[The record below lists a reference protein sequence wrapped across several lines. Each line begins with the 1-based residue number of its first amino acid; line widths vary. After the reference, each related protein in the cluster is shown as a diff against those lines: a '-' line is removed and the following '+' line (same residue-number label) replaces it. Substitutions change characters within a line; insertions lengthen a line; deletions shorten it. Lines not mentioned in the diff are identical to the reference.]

1 MGILSI
7 LTLPV
12 RKKRLSD
19 VAPGDF
25 EQALSSSAVR
35 PLLFSR
41 KYAILISVQ
50 YRGRAPGIA
59 KERISIHKQYWTVR
73 SRPRLFIGLAFTI
86 AGFMLFY
93 TILTVLVLEPE
104 IPWRLFPWG
113 AAASASRFWLL
124 AVPLLSIGCCILLRY
139 LGRRGGREELL
150 AFPAV
155 VFCAAG
161 QAEFSQGHRRI
172 SCPSADPS
180 AGRYGRI
187 RLLEPAEKAEL
198 SAGNLPRER

>member
-124 AVPLLSIGCCILLRY
+124 AVPLLSMGCCTLLRY
-139 LGRRGGREELL
+139 LSRRGGREELWAGENFLLSLLLFFVQLDKLNL
-150 AFPAV
+150 AKGIGGSPALV
-155 VFCAAG
+155 LILLLAAMG
-161 QAEFSQGHRRI
+161 GYAFWSLRKKQ
-172 SCPSADPS
+172 
-180 AGRYGRI
+180 
-187 RLLEPAEKAEL
+187 
-198 SAGNLPRER
+198 N

>member
-93 TILTVLVLEPE
+93 TILTVWVLEPE

-113 AAASASRFWLL
+113 AAVSASRFWLL
-124 AVPLLSIGCCILLRY
+124 TVPLLSIGCCILLRY

-150 AFPAV
+150 AGENFLLSLLLFFVQLDKLNLAKGIGGSPALV
-155 VFCAAG
+155 LILLLAAMG
-161 QAEFSQGHRRI
+161 GYAFWSLRKKQ
-172 SCPSADPS
+172 
-180 AGRYGRI
+180 
-187 RLLEPAEKAEL
+187 
-198 SAGNLPRER
+198 N

>member
-124 AVPLLSIGCCILLRY
+124 AVPLLSMGCCTLLRY
-139 LGRRGGREELL
+139 LSRRGGREELWAGENFLLSLLLFFVQLDKLNL
-150 AFPAV
+150 AKGIGGSPALV
-155 VFCAAG
+155 LILLLAAMG
-161 QAEFSQGHRRI
+161 GYAFWSLRKKQT
-172 SCPSADPS
+172 
-180 AGRYGRI
+180 
-187 RLLEPAEKAEL
+187 
-198 SAGNLPRER
+198 

>member
-113 AAASASRFWLL
+113 AAVSASRFWLL
-124 AVPLLSIGCCILLRY
+124 AVPLLSMGCCTLLRY
-139 LGRRGGREELL
+139 LSRRGGREELWAGENFLLSLLLFFVQLDKLNL
-150 AFPAV
+150 AKGIGGSPALV
-155 VFCAAG
+155 LILLLAAMG
-161 QAEFSQGHRRI
+161 GYAFWSLRKKQ
-172 SCPSADPS
+172 
-180 AGRYGRI
+180 
-187 RLLEPAEKAEL
+187 
-198 SAGNLPRER
+198 N

>member
-59 KERISIHKQYWTVR
+59 KERVSIHKQYWTVR

-113 AAASASRFWLL
+113 AAVSASRFWLL
-124 AVPLLSIGCCILLRY
+124 AVPLLSIGCCILLLY

-150 AFPAV
+150 AGENFLLSLLFFFVQLDKLNLAKGIGGSPALV
-155 VFCAAG
+155 LILLLAAMG
-161 QAEFSQGHRRI
+161 GYAFWSLRKKQ
-172 SCPSADPS
+172 
-180 AGRYGRI
+180 
-187 RLLEPAEKAEL
+187 
-198 SAGNLPRER
+198 N

>member
-19 VAPGDF
+19 AAPGDF

-50 YRGRAPGIA
+50 YRGRVPGIA

-113 AAASASRFWLL
+113 AAVSASRFWLL

-150 AFPAV
+150 AGENFLLSLLLFFVQLDKLNLAKGIGGSPALV
-155 VFCAAG
+155 LILLLAAMG
-161 QAEFSQGHRRI
+161 GYAFWSLRKKQ
-172 SCPSADPS
+172 
-180 AGRYGRI
+180 
-187 RLLEPAEKAEL
+187 
-198 SAGNLPRER
+198 N

>member
-1 MGILSI
+1 MWILSI

-104 IPWRLFPWG
+104 ILWRLFPWG
-113 AAASASRFWLL
+113 AAVSASRFWLL
-124 AVPLLSIGCCILLRY
+124 AVPLLSMGCCTLLRY
-139 LGRRGGREELL
+139 LSRRGGREELWAGENFLLSLLLFFVQLDKLNL
-150 AFPAV
+150 AKGIGGSPALV
-155 VFCAAG
+155 LILLLAAMG
-161 QAEFSQGHRRI
+161 GYAFWSLRKKQ
-172 SCPSADPS
+172 
-180 AGRYGRI
+180 
-187 RLLEPAEKAEL
+187 
-198 SAGNLPRER
+198 N

>member
-1 MGILSI
+1 LGILSI

-124 AVPLLSIGCCILLRY
+124 AVPLLSMGCCTLLRY
-139 LGRRGGREELL
+139 LSRRGGREELWAGENFLLSLLLFFVQLDKLNL
-150 AFPAV
+150 AKGIGGSPALV
-155 VFCAAG
+155 LILLLAAMG
-161 QAEFSQGHRRI
+161 GYAFWSLRKKQ
-172 SCPSADPS
+172 
-180 AGRYGRI
+180 
-187 RLLEPAEKAEL
+187 
-198 SAGNLPRER
+198 N

>member
-19 VAPGDF
+19 AAPGDF

-113 AAASASRFWLL
+113 AAVSASRFWLL

-150 AFPAV
+150 AGENFLLSLLLFFVQLDKLNLAKGIGGSPALV
-155 VFCAAG
+155 LILLLAAMG
-161 QAEFSQGHRRI
+161 GYAFWSLRKKQ
-172 SCPSADPS
+172 
-180 AGRYGRI
+180 
-187 RLLEPAEKAEL
+187 
-198 SAGNLPRER
+198 N

>member
-150 AFPAV
+150 AGENFLLSLLLFFVQLDKLNLAKGIGGSPALV
-155 VFCAAG
+155 LILLLAAMG
-161 QAEFSQGHRRI
+161 GYAFWSLRKKQ
-172 SCPSADPS
+172 
-180 AGRYGRI
+180 
-187 RLLEPAEKAEL
+187 
-198 SAGNLPRER
+198 N